1 MTLTLCLI
9 ILLFL
14 FFPSLMLSA
23 RGVVLGVV
31 FFYLA
36 LIYGVS
42 EQAQQRAAEQAE
54 HKRAYEK
61 QEAER
66 KAREVAEQ
74 RARLEA
80 ERLRADWLEAQRVQ
94 QEAERQRDQ
103 QEAQRQRAHWLASH
117 NAILD
122 KFNALREICFRAR
135 DKAEG
140 PFNFRVG
147 MTVEVHACGFL
158 PPNYETARRNTHASN
173 WWEVQYW
180 ATLPVPTTEA
190 EVLANAVRLKSEHHG
205 RQMQLATE

>member
-1 MTLTLCLI
+1 
-9 ILLFL
+9 
-14 FFPSLMLSA
+14 MLSA

-80 ERLRADWLEAQRVQ
+80 ERLRADWLEAQRVQQEAERQRAQ

-190 EVLANAVRLKSEHHG
+190 EVLANAVRLKSEHHR